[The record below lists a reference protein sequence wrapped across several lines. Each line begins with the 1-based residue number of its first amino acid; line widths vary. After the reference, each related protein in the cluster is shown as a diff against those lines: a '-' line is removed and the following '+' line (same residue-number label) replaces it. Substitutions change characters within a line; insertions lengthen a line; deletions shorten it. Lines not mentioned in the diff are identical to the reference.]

1 MIGGR
6 DFDRLLIDYFT
17 DRLLNEFNIDVTKDQ
32 KKKYRLYSECLK
44 IKHNLSTSLEDRIDV
59 DDFCPDNDN
68 LIPITRQI
76 FEDKAQSLLFK
87 IRSSITA
94 VFKDVPDCRIDQISK
109 VLLVG
114 GGCRM
119 PMIKSLLKSK
129 FPNASLCC
137 EEQPEEVVATG
148 AAMYAYHLKTE
159 PIRYRL

>member
-1 MIGGR
+1 MKSR
-6 DFDRLLIDYFT
+6 
-17 DRLLNEFNIDVTKDQ
+17 
-32 KKKYRLYSECLK
+32 SE
-44 IKHNLSTSLEDRIDV
+44 IIDV
-59 DDFCPDNDN
+59 DDFCPDLDD
-68 LIPITRQI
+68 LIPITRKF
-76 FEDKAQSLLFK
+76 FEDKSQSLLFK

-94 VFKDVPDCRIDQISK
+94 IFKDTDYQIDKISK

-119 PMIKSLLKSK
+119 PMIKNLLKSK

-159 PIRYRL
+159 SISYRF